1 MFSPFALSFGFT
13 QLQRL
18 PPLGN
23 IAGYGEAGSAAKHYQ
38 LSQRQ
43 RLFTFSSVSQDV
55 VPMDFLQGDYGSG
68 GSEFLSIA
76 DMELSDSDDMATLNV
91 TGGQTVIDKDKLDPH
106 VLENLE
112 LHQRFMR
119 RAIETAE
126 QALKEGE
133 TPVACVLVYKGEVV
147 ARGMNDTNRSLNG
160 TRHAEFLAIAEFRKK
175 FPQEELRKTDLYVT
189 VEPCIMCASALRQYG
204 IRCVYYGCGN
214 DRFGGNGSVLPV
226 NSDKGLEPGYPSYGG
241 IFRKEAIMLLRRF
254 YIQENEN
261 APNPRA
267 KGNREL
273 KPVV

>member
-1 MFSPFALSFGFT
+1 
-13 QLQRL
+13 
-18 PPLGN
+18 
-23 IAGYGEAGSAAKHYQ
+23 
-38 LSQRQ
+38 
-43 RLFTFSSVSQDV
+43 
-55 VPMDFLQGDYGSG
+55 MDFLQGFPGPG
-68 GSEFLSIA
+68 GSEFLSST
-76 DMELSDSDDMATLNV
+76 DVDFSEFDDMAINANQPEPV
-91 TGGQTVIDKDKLDPH
+91 NDKDKLDPH

-112 LHQRFMR
+112 LHQGFML
-119 RAIETAE
+119 RAIEVAE

-133 TPVACVLVYKGEVV
+133 TPVACVLVHEGEVV

-160 TRHAEFLAIAEFRKK
+160 TRHAEFLAIAQFLKK
-175 FPQEELRKTDLYVT
+175 FPQEKLNETDLYVT

-204 IRCVYYGCGN
+204 IRRVYFGCGN

-226 NSDKGLEPGYPSYGG
+226 NSDKGLEDGYASYGG